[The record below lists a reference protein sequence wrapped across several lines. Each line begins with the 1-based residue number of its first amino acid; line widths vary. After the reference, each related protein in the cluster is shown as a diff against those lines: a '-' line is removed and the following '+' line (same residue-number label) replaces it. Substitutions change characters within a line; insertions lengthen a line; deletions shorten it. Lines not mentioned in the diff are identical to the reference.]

1 MRTRNTRFPSRF
13 GFWIARSKHASG
25 ALALCAAMACA
36 GAAGQQPERAVV
48 GQLEIEGVPP
58 VPDALLA
65 RLRPYQN
72 TRQASFLGWI
82 GDGILIGTRF
92 GNTTQLHRVETPL
105 GARRQLTFFDE
116 PVGTAQVSPLPEPE
130 GFIYARDVGGSEF
143 YQLFRFN
150 LASGDSV
157 MLTDGKSRYSNVVWS
172 RDGREFAYTT
182 TERNGRDWDIHIQ
195 DLAGNTRVALAVGGS
210 GWHAT
215 DWSPDGQRLLA
226 IRYVSINESYLH
238 EVELQTGALRQ
249 LLSDAPPGAITDA
262 AYGPTGKYVYFTS
275 DMNAETVALHRAR
288 RADGVIDV
296 VAGDSQWGVEQFAIK
311 GTRLAFAINEDGF
324 SRLRVLA
331 LPDLVPVPLPELPS
345 GTYFSLKFSA
355 DGSRLG
361 FAVNRAAAPTDVY
374 SIDLADMALT
384 RWTRSEPGGLREESM
399 AEPELVH
406 YSTFDGREIP
416 AFVYV
421 PAGDGPHPV
430 LIEIH
435 GGPEGQ
441 YRPRFSYTTQFLVNE
456 LGIAVVAPNVRGS
469 AGYGKAYLKLDNGY
483 LREDSVKDIGA
494 LLDWIATRDD
504 LETERVVVS
513 GGSYGGYMVLASL
526 VHFGDRL
533 TAGVERVGISNF
545 VTFLENTQG
554 YRRDLRRAEYGDE
567 RDPDMREFLERISP
581 LNQVEKIGRPMLI
594 AQGLND
600 PRVPAS
606 ESEQIVT
613 ALRERDV
620 PVWYVLA
627 RDEGHGFRK
636 KVNRDYLTAATALFL
651 EHHLLN
657 GGDHGGAGV
666 VSHQRVPRR
675 GFSGRDGAPPVPEA
689 GGLSQAP

>member
-1 MRTRNTRFPSRF
+1 MRTRNTRSHSRF
-13 GFWIARSKHASG
+13 GYWIASASAT
-25 ALALCAAMACA
+25 ALVWVCA
-36 GAAGQQPERAVV
+36 GAAGQQSDRVAV

-58 VPDALLA
+58 VPEALLS

-72 TRQASFLGWI
+72 TRQASFLGWM

-116 PVGTAQVSPLPEPE
+116 PVGSARVSPQPAPES
-130 GFIYARDVGGSEF
+130 FIYARDIGGSEF

-150 LASGDSV
+150 LRNGHSV

-172 RDGREFAYTT
+172 RDGRQFAYTT
-182 TERNGRDWDIHIQ
+182 TERNGADWDIHIQ
-195 DLAGNTRVALAVGGS
+195 DLAGNTRVALAAGGS
-210 GWHAT
+210 GWRVT

-238 EVELQTGALRQ
+238 EVELQTGAVRQ
-249 LLSDAPPGAITDA
+249 LLSDAPPAAITDA
-262 AYGPTGKYVYFTS
+262 EYGPTGKFVFFAS
-275 DMNAETVALHRAR
+275 DMDAETVALR
-288 RADGVIDV
+288 RMRRTDSVIDV
-296 VAGDSQWGVEQFAIK
+296 VAGDSQWGIEQFAIK
-311 GTRLAFAINEDGF
+311 GARLAFTINEDGI
-324 SRLRVLA
+324 SRLRVLD
-331 LPDLVPVPLPELPS
+331 LPDLVPVSLPELPT
-345 GTYFSLKFSA
+345 GIYFSLKFSA
-355 DGSRLG
+355 DGSQLG
-361 FAVNRAAAPTDVY
+361 FAVNRASAPTDVY
-374 SIDLADMALT
+374 SIEFADMALT
-384 RWTRSEPGGLREESM
+384 RWTRSEPGGLREEVM
-399 AEPELVH
+399 TEPELIR
-406 YSTFDGREIP
+406 YPTFDGREIP
-416 AFVYV
+416 AFVYL
-421 PAGDGPHPV
+421 PADAAPHPV
-430 LIEIH
+430 LIDIH

-441 YRPRFSYTTQFLVNE
+441 YRPRFSSATQFLVNE

-483 LREDSVKDIGA
+483 LREDSVRDIGA

-504 LETERVVVS
+504 LDTDRVVVS

-533 TAGVERVGISNF
+533 VAGVERVGISNF
-545 VTFLENTQG
+545 VTFLKNTQG

-567 RDPDMREFLERISP
+567 RDPDMREFLEGISP

-651 EHHLLN
+651 DRHLLN
-657 GGDHGGAGV
+657 GAPERASGGV
-666 VSHQRVPRR
+666 VNQ
-675 GFSGRDGAPPVPEA
+675 GASVD
-689 GGLSQAP
+689 

>member
-1 MRTRNTRFPSRF
+1 MRTRNTRFLSRF
-13 GFWIARSKHASG
+13 GFWIARSKLASSS
-25 ALALCAAMACA
+25 LALCAAMACA
-36 GAAGQQPERAVV
+36 GAAGEQPERAVV

-65 RLRPYQN
+65 GLRPYQN

-82 GDGILIGTRF
+82 GDGILIATRF

-116 PVGTAQVSPLPEPE
+116 PVGTAQVSPLPEPG

-172 RDGREFAYTT
+172 RDGQQFAYTT
-182 TERNGRDWDIHIQ
+182 TERNGVDWDIHIQ
-195 DLAGNTRVALAVGGS
+195 DLAGNTRVVLAAGGT
-210 GWHAT
+210 GWRTT
-215 DWSPDGQRLLA
+215 DWSPHGQRLLA

-249 LLSDAPPGAITDA
+249 LLSDAAPAAITDA

-275 DMNAETVALHRAR
+275 DMDAETVALRRVR
-288 RADGVIDV
+288 RADGVVDE
-296 VAGDSQWGVEQFAIK
+296 VAEDSQWGIEQFAIK
-311 GTRLAFAINEDGF
+311 GTRLAFTVNEDGI
-324 SRLRVLA
+324 SRLGLLD
-331 LPDLVPVPLPELPS
+331 LPDLVPVPLPELPA
-345 GTYFSLKFSA
+345 GIYFSLKFSA
-355 DGSRLG
+355 DGNRLG

-374 SIDLADMALT
+374 SIDFGDGAIT

-406 YSTFDGREIP
+406 YPTFDGREIP
-416 AFVYV
+416 AFVYL

-483 LREDSVKDIGA
+483 LREDSVRDIGA

-504 LETERVVVS
+504 LDAERVVVS

-613 ALRERDV
+613 ALRKRDV

-689 GGLSQAP
+689 GGRSQAP